1 MKIIKKM
8 FIKDYQNTTDKNV
21 RFKYGVVASV
31 FGIITNIILFIG
43 KLFAGLVS
51 GSITIISDAIN
62 NLTDSGSSTIS
73 LIGFKLSA
81 KPADKDHPFGHARY
95 EYITGLLVAVVILVI
110 GVFLCKESIE
120 KIITPTDVLADTLIY
135 IILSVAVVMKF
146 FQFLLYRNFAK
157 TINSDTLMANA
168 VDSRNDTIIT
178 CATLITTIVMA
189 TTGLNIDG
197 YVGLALAIFVLV
209 SGIKLFAEII
219 NPLLGSAPDKEF
231 VKKVKDKILSYN
243 GILGMHELLLHS
255 YGQDNYYGSVHVE
268 VSADG
273 NSLEIHEIV
282 DDIEKDVWEEFGL
295 RLVIHTDPI
304 ENNNKEVMALRNKL
318 QKCIKQLDEKLSI
331 HDFRMVKGKQHTN
344 LVFDIEEPFDISY
357 SKEKIEEHL
366 NNHFQNDKMK
376 YYFVFN
382 IDKVC
387 D

>member
-1 MKIIKKM
+1 M
-8 FIKDYQNTTDKNV
+8 FIKDYQNTTDKSV
-21 RFKYGVVASV
+21 RFKYGVVASI
-31 FGIITNIILFIG
+31 FGIITNIVLFIG
-43 KLFAGLVS
+43 KLFAGLIS
-51 GSITIISDAIN
+51 GSITIVSDAIN
-62 NLTDSGSSTIS
+62 NLTDSGSSAIS

-95 EYITGLLVAVVILVI
+95 EYITGLLVAVVILII

-120 KIITPTDVLADTLIY
+120 KIITPTDVLADTLVY
-135 IILSVAVVMKF
+135 VILSVAVVMKF

-197 YVGLALAIFVLV
+197 YVGLALAIFVLF

-273 NSLEIHEIV
+273 DALEIHEIV

-295 RLVIHTDPI
+295 RLVVHTDPI
-304 ENNNKEVMALRNKL
+304 ENNNKEVVALRNKL
-318 QKCIKQLDEKLSI
+318 QKCIKELDEKLSI

-344 LVFDIEEPFDISY
+344 LVFDIEEPFDINY

-366 NNHFQNDKMK
+366 NNHFQNGKMK
-376 YYFVFN
+376 YYFVL
-382 IDKVC
+382 KAVS
-387 D
+387 